1 MYRNL
6 LVFFIVFQIS
16 CQSPSENDSGDEH
29 LIEEMVSDSFV
40 NEELG
45 EISEELELLPD
56 ASFATAYE
64 SKILMCNVGMYQDV
78 CVMVLNKYAATADQ
92 IEGLEGYYFYLK
104 HHKNLDLK
112 GQLDLNTNVYAL
124 NEYYK
129 GKQSG
134 YMEFSLNDQSE
145 NFWTTNRTNGERQE
159 LNAKLLVTSATAESN
174 AIVNARYENEHMV
187 MDMSMPE
194 GENTEMVVDNFNA
207 TFINDDYLVFE
218 YDVIRTNFHLG
229 GIDGLAKKTKP
240 NQYVFKGEEGC
251 VLTIN
256 KSGKQLIIED
266 DGCGYFGGAN
276 VYFSGTL
283 NQVK

>member
-1 MYRNL
+1 MSRIL
-6 LVFFIVFQIS
+6 LASFLILQIS
-16 CQSPSENDSGDEH
+16 CQNHSEN
-29 LIEEMVSDSFV
+29 VSD
-40 NEELG
+40 NEHFTDEVTSDSLITEG
-45 EISEELELLPD
+45 LEEISEEFELLPE
-56 ASFATAYE
+56 ASFAATYE
-64 SKILMCNVGMYQDV
+64 SNILMCHVGMYQDV
-78 CVMVLNKYAATADQ
+78 CVMVLNKHKANADH
-92 IEGLEGYYFYLK
+92 IEAVEGYYFYLK
-104 HHKNLDLK
+104 HQKNLDLK
-112 GQLDLNTNVYAL
+112 GQLDLNTNVFAL

-134 YMEFSLNDQSE
+134 YMEFNLTDKSE
-145 NFWTTNRTNGERQE
+145 NFWTTNRTNGERQQ

-174 AIVNARYENEHMV
+174 DMVNARYENQHLV

-194 GENTEMVVDNFNA
+194 GENTEMAVDNFNA

-218 YDVIRTNFHLG
+218 YDVIRTNYHLG

-256 KSGKQLIIED
+256 KTGKQLIIED
-266 DGCGYFGGAN
+266 EGCGYYGGAN